1 MPPPGKENFLLSSN
15 GDTKHTI
22 WCLQKNSNKKD
33 PSTIYEMR
41 EAIFKR
47 VCCPRLKSWSYCRN
61 TLTITVKDPMF
72 FIESF
77 YYVKD
82 LYYTESIINAL
93 LNVLKA

>member
-1 MPPPGKENFLLSSN
+1 
-15 GDTKHTI
+15 
-22 WCLQKNSNKKD
+22 
-33 PSTIYEMR
+33 
-41 EAIFKR
+41 
-47 VCCPRLKSWSYCRN
+47 
-61 TLTITVKDPMF
+61 MF